1 MSKKN
6 QTNPTPRNF
15 NTISPSAKSLM
26 FMKGY
31 TSIPFARQTA
41 ELLKKP
47 EKFIPDVENKD
58 FTFWA
63 RTLHFEN
70 RYWSIDNLL
79 SDPDIKNILEL
90 SSGFSYRGLEISK
103 QKGFYYIDTDLP
115 DIIEIKKDFIPAL
128 QSKPMLGKLEVLP
141 LNALDETEFQKIVDH
156 FPEGELV
163 IVNEG
168 LLMYLNLGEKK
179 KLCRIIHN
187 ILSKRGGYW
196 ITADIY
202 IKKQMEKLNLKM
214 DKDTAAFL
222 EQHKIEENKFSSFE
236 EAEDFFNQQGF
247 VIDKEA
253 NVDPAKLSALNYFR
267 NSIPKENASMFQN
280 SPKMQVTW
288 RLRIK

>member
-1 MSKKN
+1 MNKKD
-6 QTNPTPRNF
+6 QTNPTRNF

-31 TSIPFARQTA
+31 TNIPYARQTA
-41 ELLKKP
+41 ELLKNP
-47 EKFIPDVENKD
+47 EKFIPEFENKD

-79 SDPDIKNILEL
+79 SDLDIKNILEL
-90 SSGFSYRGLEISK
+90 SSGFSFRGLEISK
-103 QKGFYYIDTDLP
+103 QKGFHYIDTDLP
-115 DIIEIKKDFIPAL
+115 NVIAIKKNFIPAL
-128 QSKPMLGKLEVLP
+128 ENQPMLGKLEVLP
-141 LNALDETEFQKIVDH
+141 LNALDETEFQKIVDR

-168 LLMYLNLGEKK
+168 LLMYLSLEEKK
-179 KLCRIIHN
+179 ILCRIIHN

-236 EAEDFFNQQGF
+236 EAEAFFNQQGF

-253 NVDPAKLSALNYFR
+253 NVDPSKLSALQYVR
-267 NSIPKENASMFQN
+267 KSIPKENAAMFQN

-288 RLRIK
+288 RLRMK